1 MSYSLAVGTITFLM
15 TVIWGGP
22 LIQLLRQ
29 KRIGKQ
35 IRVEGPSSHVIKS
48 GTPTMGGLL
57 IIVPV
62 VAITVGANLVNRYSM
77 LLPLGVLAACAAV
90 GAVDD
95 MMNLVGGNG
104 RGLSVRVKFALLG
117 VIGLGAGWVL
127 YRMLGM
133 ETLYFPMLGE
143 FKVGIWFA
151 LVAALAV
158 AGSAHAVNLADG
170 LDGLAGGTAAIA
182 FACYGVIA
190 YLQHQEY
197 LVTFCFTMVGATLA
211 FLWYNAHP
219 AQVFMGDVGSLTLG
233 ATLAVVALMTGHV
246 LLLPII
252 GVIFVVEALSVTAQ
266 VAYFKLS
273 GGRRLFKMAP
283 IHHHFELLGWS
294 ETQITQRFWLL
305 AMLAGM
311 VGIALA
317 LI

>member
-62 VAITVGANLVNRYSM
+62 VAITVAANLVNRYSM

>member
-1 MSYSLAVGTITFLM
+1 MAYALTVGTLTFLI
-15 TVIWGGP
+15 TVIWGSP
-22 LIQLLRQ
+22 VIQLLRRN
-29 KRIGKQ
+29 RIGKQ
-35 IRVEGPSSHVIKS
+35 IRVEGPSSHIVKT

-57 IIVPV
+57 ILVPV
-62 VAITVGANLVNRYSM
+62 IVVTVVANLIGRYSI
-77 LLPLGVLAACAAV
+77 LLPLGVLVSCAIV

-95 MMNLVGGNG
+95 MLNLVGGDS

-117 VIGLGAGWVL
+117 IIGLSAGWIL
-127 YRMLGM
+127 YALLGM
-133 ETLYFPMLGE
+133 DTLYFPRLGE
-143 FKVGIWFA
+143 LKVGIWFA
-151 LVAALAV
+151 AVAALAV

-170 LDGLAGGTAAIA
+170 LDGLAGGAAAVA
-182 FACYGVIA
+182 FACYGIIA
-190 YLQHQEY
+190 YLQNQAY
-197 LVTFCFTMVGATLA
+197 LVTFSFTVVGAILA

-252 GVIFVVEALSVTAQ
+252 GAIFVVEALSVTGQ
-266 VAYFKLS
+266 VAYFKLT

-305 AMLAGM
+305 AMLSGM

>member
-1 MSYSLAVGTITFLM
+1 MSYSLTVGTIAFLM

-22 LIQLLRQ
+22 LIQLLKQR
-29 KRIGKQ
+29 RIGKQ
-35 IRVEGPSSHVIKS
+35 IRVDGPSSHIIKS

-57 IIVPV
+57 IVVPA
-62 VAITVGANLVNRYSM
+62 VAITVVANLMGRHSI
-77 LLPLGVLAACAAV
+77 LLPLGVLASCTAI
-90 GAVDD
+90 GIVDD

-104 RGLSVRVKFALLG
+104 HGISGRVKFVLLG
-117 VIGLGAGWVL
+117 AIGLAAGWVL
-127 YRMLGM
+127 HSLLGM
-133 ETLYFPMLGE
+133 DTVYFPMLGE
-143 FKVGIWFA
+143 HQVGVWFV
-151 LVAALAV
+151 LLAALAV

-190 YLQHQEY
+190 YLQNQEY

-211 FLWYNAHP
+211 FLWFNAHP
-219 AQVFMGDVGSLTLG
+219 AQIFMGDTGSLTLG
-233 ATLAVVALMTGHV
+233 ATLAAVALMTGHI
-246 LLLPII
+246 LLLPIVGI
-252 GVIFVVEALSVTAQ
+252 VFVVEALSVMAQ
-266 VAYFKLS
+266 TGYFKLTH
-273 GGRRLFKMAP
+273 GRRLFKMAP

-294 ETQITQRFWLL
+294 ETQITQRFWLI